1 MTVHRA
7 PAPTW
12 ISALIVGAVAVT
24 ALLITGEPSQ
34 AVVVTSPVLVALGS
48 PKGRKPDR
56 HDPS

>member
-12 ISALIVGAVAVT
+12 ISALIVGAVAVA

-34 AVVVTSPVLVALGS
+34 ALVVTSPVLVALGS
-48 PKGRKPDR
+48 STGRKPEQNS
-56 HDPS
+56 PS